1 MLSETEDSPNTADM
15 LVGHLLEGKR
25 KHDEDKNVES
35 EEVQHLQKGADYL
48 STFLTQR
55 GVQQQKTVTTTKPLG
70 LEELKKQ
77 FVKNLVK
84 NEFVTIADNG
94 RTLLTEKGKKFLNQ
108 QTKESAD
115 RVTLVQLKNL
125 RYRQSLARKRKPSS
139 EKVKKKRKT
148 SVLYSKIKRL
158 VRKKKSSSE
167 KVKKKRKTSVKKKKK
182 RR

>member
-1 MLSETEDSPNTADM
+1 MLPETEDSPNTADM
-15 LVGHLLEGKR
+15 LVGHLLEGKK

-48 STFLTQR
+48 TTFLLQK
-55 GVQQQKTVTTTKPLG
+55 GIQQKKTVTTAKPPG
-70 LEELKKQ
+70 LDELKKQ

-94 RTLLTEKGKKFLNQ
+94 RTLLTEKGKKFLDQ
-108 QTKESAD
+108 QTKEAAD

-125 RYRQSLARKRKPSS
+125 RYGQSLARKRKSS
-139 EKVKKKRKT
+139 GRKT
-148 SVLYSKIKRL
+148 
-158 VRKKKSSSE
+158 KKG
-167 KVKKKRKTSVKKKKK
+167 RKTSVKKKKK

>member
-1 MLSETEDSPNTADM
+1 MSETEDSPKTADR
-15 LVGHLLEGKR
+15 LVGHLLDAKR

-48 STFLTQR
+48 STFLTQQ

-70 LEELKKQ
+70 LDELKKQ

-84 NEFVTIADNG
+84 NGLVTIADNG
-94 RTLLTEKGKKFLNQ
+94 RTLLTEKGKNFLNQ

-115 RVTLVQLKNL
+115 RVALVQLKNL
-125 RYRQSLARKRKPSS
+125 RYRQSLARKRKSS
-139 EKVKKKRKT
+139 GRKT
-148 SVLYSKIKRL
+148 
-158 VRKKKSSSE
+158 
-167 KVKKKRKTSVKKKKK
+167 KKKRKTSVKKKKK